1 MTKLVIRVEN
11 VNDKLIQRNWVNYM
25 EAIEECLSE
34 FAIKVFFC
42 GHSRVTDNVQSLV
55 WIIEY
60 NKVQQDRLVLMLR
73 EIEGMN
79 KMKDSINLDSVSG
92 SWLL

>member
-1 MTKLVIRVEN
+1 MNKLVIQIEN
-11 VNDKLIQRNWVNYM
+11 VNDKLTQRDWVNYI
-25 EAIEECLSE
+25 EALEMCIGE
-34 FAIKVFFC
+34 FATKIFFN
-42 GHSRVTDNVQSLV
+42 GHSKVDHNIQSVV

-79 KMKDSINLDSVSG
+79 KMKDSITLYNISASFVL
-92 SWLL
+92 

>member
-11 VNDKLIQRNWVNYM
+11 VNDKLIQRDWVNYM

-34 FAIKVFFC
+34 FVTKVFFC

-73 EIEGMN
+73 VIEGMN